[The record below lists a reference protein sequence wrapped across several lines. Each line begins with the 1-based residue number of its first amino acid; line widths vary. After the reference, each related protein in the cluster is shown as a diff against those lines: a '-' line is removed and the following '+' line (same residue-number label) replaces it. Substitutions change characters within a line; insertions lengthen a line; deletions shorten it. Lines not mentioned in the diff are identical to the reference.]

1 MKLGVGLVAD
11 WVKIALKTGLVAGVM
26 AALWAVFTQI
36 QIPTYTYSY
45 VFNGWNNAISLIKYW
60 YPQFPIIW
68 NFSLSLIGI
77 LLALWTFRFATVAIR
92 WLFKV
97 NE

>member
-1 MKLGVGLVAD
+1 MAD

-26 AALWAVFTQI
+26 VALWAVFTQI
-36 QIPTYTYSY
+36 QIPAIDFSVIANSAGFAMSFLTYWCPAFP
-45 VFNGWNNAISLIKYW
+45 VVWNIALVMLGVLI
-60 YPQFPIIW
+60 
-68 NFSLSLIGI
+68 
-77 LLALWTFRFATVAIR
+77 ALWTFRFATVAVR